1 MFTLTF
7 LVQHCFIC
15 NMYFHHNSNNPV
27 VLGPNNS
34 NLPRIFSIIADGE
47 IHEAIKHEDPCTKRL
62 ANVVRQVQVK
72 PSFLVLRIRE
82 RLGFAFRSIRTIKVV
97 LRVLSP

>member
-1 MFTLTF
+1 MIFQNDSTYIWNVYRTS
-7 LVQHCFIC
+7 LVKHWFIC
-15 NMYFHHNSNNPV
+15 NIYFDHNSNNPV

-62 ANVVRQVQVK
+62 ANVVRQVQVNTCL
-72 PSFLVLRIRE
+72 FH
-82 RLGFAFRSIRTIKVV
+82 T
-97 LRVLSP
+97 

>member
-1 MFTLTF
+1 MFTLTS
-7 LVQHCFIC
+7 LVRHCFIC
-15 NMYFHHNSNNPV
+15 NMYFHHYSNNPV

-62 ANVVRQVQVK
+62 ANVVRQVQVNTF
-72 PSFLVLRIRE
+72 FLIRKGE
-82 RLGFAFRSIRTIKVV
+82 HLGFAFGSIRTIKLV
-97 LRVLSP
+97 LRVLSL

>member
-1 MFTLTF
+1 MFTLSS
-7 LVQHCFIC
+7 LVKHCFIC
-15 NMYFHHNSNNPV
+15 NVYFYRNSNNPV

-62 ANVVRQVQVK
+62 ANVVRQVQVNTF
-72 PSFLVLRIRE
+72 FLIHKGE
-82 RLGFAFRSIRTIKVV
+82 HLGFAFRSIKTVRLV
-97 LRVLSP
+97 LRALSP